1 GIERLVSSLAPAAA
15 QAESG
20 AIDKRRLAYQIF
32 QLSYVESDR
41 AIALLKALDYTTIE
55 FNDTPGETLHDKIF
69 SPNFDKD
76 KVRLP
81 VIIKIVPPS
90 KTSLQ
95 EPTTESPAYTFRG
108 SDLLP
113 DLGGSL
119 LHRTTAAEPMNRLL
133 IAYDPDDPASLE
145 RVVNLLHDEIDVA
158 ARQLM
163 LEALVIEINS
173 DTTKD
178 LGVSWF
184 GSGTQTNG
192 SYTNTYTGTI
202 LQNQLL
208 DKAPLTFLFNR
219 ASDIFN
225 FRVALAALLESN
237 KARILSNPS
246 VLVLDGRQAKIQ
258 IGQRI
263 PVVETTVTT
272 NTATESV
279 LYFPVGIVLNLRPRL
294 SNDGTEVSMQVETI
308 VSSVRTT
315 TPSNTSTTTTAPE

>member
-1 GIERLVSSLAPAAA
+1 
-15 QAESG
+15 
-20 AIDKRRLAYQIF
+20 
-32 QLSYVESDR
+32 
-41 AIALLKALDYTTIE
+41 
-55 FNDTPGETLHDKIF
+55 
-69 SPNFDKD
+69 
-76 KVRLP
+76 
-81 VIIKIVPPS
+81 
-90 KTSLQ
+90 
-95 EPTTESPAYTFRG
+95 
-108 SDLLP
+108 
-113 DLGGSL
+113 
-119 LHRTTAAEPMNRLL
+119 
-133 IAYDPDDPASLE
+133 
-145 RVVNLLHDEIDVA
+145 
-158 ARQLM
+158 
-163 LEALVIEINS
+163 
-173 DTTKD
+173 
-178 LGVSWF
+178 
-184 GSGTQTNG
+184 GTQTNG

-315 TPSNTSTTTTAPE
+315 TPSNTSTTTTAPEVDSRQVQTIVRVQNDFPFIIGGLTSNEETSDQRGVPVLSKIPWLGALFRRDTRERIKK